1 MFGAPETVNSAKP
14 ASSTSVGLVTLS
26 AVVST
31 VMVTVLFA
39 SDPSALSLPAASE
52 NFVLSTNT
60 TPFVV
65 EFAVGVKVAV

>member
-1 MFGAPETVNSAKP
+1 MNSAKP
-14 ASSTSVGLVTLS
+14 ASSTTVGLVTPS

-31 VMVTVLFA
+31 VMVTVLFV

-52 NFVLSTNT
+52 NLVLSTNT

-65 EFAVGVKVAV
+65 EEAVGVKVAV